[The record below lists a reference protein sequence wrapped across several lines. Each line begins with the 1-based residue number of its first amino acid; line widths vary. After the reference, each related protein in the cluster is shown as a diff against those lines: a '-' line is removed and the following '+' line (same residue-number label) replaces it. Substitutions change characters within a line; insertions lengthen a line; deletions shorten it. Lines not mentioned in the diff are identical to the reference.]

1 MLLRHR
7 YYLDGSVARTTVAE
21 RCLMSPWQHQGFP
34 HPQSSDFL
42 LKAQIFFG
50 MLDFFS
56 RFDDDLV
63 IAQISIRGT
72 RSQRHILVRERAH
85 SN

>member
-1 MLLRHR
+1 MLNRTNCFF
-7 YYLDGSVARTTVAE
+7 GSGPVEAIFSYTQE
-21 RCLMSPWQHQGFP
+21 HQGFP

-42 LKAQIFFG
+42 PTAPIFFG

-56 RFDDDLV
+56 RFDQDLV

-72 RSQRHILVRERAH
+72 RSKAISWFGKGHTL
-85 SN
+85 S